1 MRRAALI
8 LAVLALPASAYAA
21 GVDDRDDSDGAV
33 DIKLATGSHNRAKDE
48 LVHVITTYDTFSPRR
63 LLNSDGPPG
72 SVCVN
77 IWTTR
82 TPGDAAPNYE
92 ACATA
97 ARTGRS
103 WRGSLAR
110 NPDRGTPIRRG
121 SVKVEQSSTRKLVIR
136 IDPDR
141 IRRPAS
147 YRWTMQATTFG
158 DGCPRL
164 TGCEDFA
171 PDRPDTLE
179 TKLGRAG

>member
-8 LAVLALPASAYAA
+8 AALLVLPASAYAA
-21 GVDDRDDSDGAV
+21 AVDDRDDSDGRV
-33 DIKLATGSHNRAKDE
+33 DIRRATGSHNRSKDE
-48 LVHVITTYDTFSPRR
+48 LVHVVTTYSAFSPRTLR
-63 LLNSDGPPG
+63 ASDGPPG
-72 SVCVN
+72 SICVN

-82 TPGDAAPNYE
+82 TPGEAPANYE

-97 ARTGRS
+97 DRSGRK

-110 NPDRGTPIRRG
+110 NPDRGAPIRRS
-121 SVKVEQSSTRKLVIR
+121 SVTVEQPSNRKLVIR

-141 IRRPAS
+141 MRRPAS
-147 YRWTMQATTFG
+147 YRWNVEAVDFG
-158 DGCPRL
+158 EGCGGT

-179 TKLGRAG
+179 TKLGKTG